1 MRSFFLILAAAL
13 MLPLYA
19 SPKYIFLFIGDGMS
33 VPQRMVAEE
42 FAKKSGYGPL
52 AMNILP
58 YQASTRTHSSA
69 SLITDSAA
77 AATAMACGEKT
88 KNGALGVKSDGAR
101 VESVAELAKKRGM
114 KVGILTT
121 VTINHA
127 TPAGFYAHRTSRSD
141 GYGAGLDLV
150 SSGFDHFSG
159 GGLLGKSNDVNHP
172 EYKGDVFELA
182 EKAGYTVTRDV
193 DGWKSLKPGAKSW
206 SVFCKGPMPFSIDNA
221 GSLPRLYEML
231 EKTIELVD
239 GEKGFFIMC
248 EGGKIDYAGHAN
260 DAATNMR
267 DVIEL
272 DRSVK
277 VALEF
282 MEKHPDETLVI
293 VTGDHE
299 TGGMSMGF
307 SGIGGAFKVELLKG
321 QKVSVEEFSEKVK
334 MEIAKS
340 KGEITFAEVESLL
353 EKLFGLTNLSKKERA
368 QLEEAFKKD
377 VDFVKSK
384 LVDTTAHDIPR
395 RYVFAQAAKN
405 VLNSRAGIGWS
416 SPAHTALPTLT
427 TAKGKGA
434 EILIGMT
441 DNSDI
446 GKRLKKLLQDQEK

>member
-1 MRSFFLILAAAL
+1 
-13 MLPLYA
+13 
-19 SPKYIFLFIGDGMS
+19 
-33 VPQRMVAEE
+33 
-42 FAKKSGYGPL
+42 
-52 AMNILP
+52 
-58 YQASTRTHSSA
+58 
-69 SLITDSAA
+69 
-77 AATAMACGEKT
+77 
-88 KNGALGVKSDGAR
+88 
-101 VESVAELAKKRGM
+101 
-114 KVGILTT
+114 
-121 VTINHA
+121 
-127 TPAGFYAHRTSRSD
+127 
-141 GYGAGLDLV
+141 
-150 SSGFDHFSG
+150 
-159 GGLLGKSNDVNHP
+159 
-172 EYKGDVFELA
+172 
-182 EKAGYTVTRDV
+182 
-193 DGWKSLKPGAKSW
+193 
-206 SVFCKGPMPFSIDNA
+206 
-221 GSLPRLYEML
+221 ML

-248 EGGKIDYAGHAN
+248 EGGRIDYAGHAN

-321 QKVSVEEFSEKVK
+321 QTVSVEEFSEKMK

-377 VDFVKSK
+377 VDFVKAK

-395 RYVFAQAAKN
+395 RYVFAQAVKN

-427 TAKGKGA
+427 TAKGKDA